1 MARSAADVLVRI
13 PPVSGTILEPDTEVG
28 MRTVSRERLAEVFV
42 EMADTLVDE
51 FDLIEFL
58 QTVTA
63 RTAELADVAAVGL
76 LLADHHGQL
85 QFMAASDE
93 ATRLLELFQI
103 QHHEGPCLDAFR
115 TRTPVVN
122 ADLTQAGD
130 RWPLFAPR
138 ATESG
143 FHSVHALPLRLRSDV
158 IGALN
163 LFGTGTTPLAA
174 DDIQVVQA
182 LADVATIGL
191 LQERAIHRAE
201 ILTEQLQGALN
212 SRVVIEQA
220 KGALARIHNV
230 SVDAAFDR
238 LRSYARRNNRKLSD
252 LAHAVIT
259 EPDTIPTLTRTD
271 ATSDGVAP
279 PA

>member
-1 MARSAADVLVRI
+1 
-13 PPVSGTILEPDTEVG
+13 

-138 ATESG
+138 ATKSG

-163 LFGTGTTPLAA
+163 LFGTGTTPLAPA
-174 DDIQVVQA
+174 DIQVVQA

-220 KGALARIHNV
+220 KGPLARIHSI

-238 LRSYARRNNRKLSD
+238 LRSYARRNNLKLSD
-252 LAHAVIT
+252 LARAVIT
-259 EPDTIPTLTRTD
+259 EPDTIPALTRAA
-271 ATSDGVAP
+271 ATGGGTP